1 MSQKSA
7 APLKEAAPPR
17 MTLASVTRGKQ
28 REPMSL
34 LVYGVEKIGK
44 STFASEAPS
53 PIFLDAEKGTE
64 EIDVARFPTPETW
77 EDVLE
82 AVRAL
87 ASGEHTYRTL
97 VLDTLDWIEPLLWA
111 FICKRDGFPTIESYG
126 FGKGYATALDEWR
139 VLLAGLERLR
149 IVRRMNVILL
159 AHSWIKSFKNPEG
172 LDFDRYELKLN
183 PKAGGLLKEWPK
195 AVLFA
200 NHETIATEEKKTKR
214 VRGVATGARLIYTN
228 RTAAY
233 DAGNRYNLPDSLPLD
248 WAEFA
253 AAVDAGQSADPQV
266 LIEEITR
273 KAKEIGGE
281 IEKQTAASLERVG
294 SDAVKLAKLNSWV
307 NSKHS
312 AATAQKDG

>member
-1 MSQKSA
+1 MSQKA
-7 APLKEAAPPR
+7 AAPPR
-17 MTLASVTRGKQ
+17 MTLASVTSGRQ

-44 STFASEAPS
+44 STFASEAPA

-77 EDVLE
+77 EDVIE
-82 AVRAL
+82 AVRTLIA
-87 ASGEHTYRTL
+87 GEHPYRTL
-97 VLDTLDWIEPLLWA
+97 VIDTLDWIEPLLWA
-111 FICKRDGFPTIESYG
+111 SICKRDGFATVEAYG
-126 FGKGYATALDEWR
+126 YGKGYATALDEWR
-139 VLLAGLERLR
+139 VLLAALERLR
-149 IVRRMNVILL
+149 TLKRMNVILL

-172 LDFDRYELKLN
+172 LDFDRYELKLH
-183 PKAGGLLKEWPK
+183 PKAGGLIKEWPK

-214 VRGVATGARLIYTN
+214 VRGVSTGARLIYTN

-233 DAGNRYNLPDSLPLD
+233 DAGNRYNLPDSLPLE

-253 AAVDAGQSADPQV
+253 AAVEAGQSADPKI
-266 LIEEITR
+266 LADEITR
-273 KAKEIGGE
+273 KAKECGGE
-281 IEKQTAASLERVG
+281 VEKQTLESLTRVG
-294 SDAVKLAKLNSWV
+294 SDAVKLAKLNSWI

-312 AATAQKDG
+312 AATAQKEG